1 MDHSNKTYP
10 EAIETIANFLS
21 IEIPR
26 DKEATKI
33 YESKKVIQNSLG
45 DTKKIFESNLKN
57 STKAI
62 SYLKQR
68 NILLKIDIEGFEDR
82 VLITFLK
89 KCKKQKGM

>member
-45 DTKKIFESNLKN
+45 DTKNLHF
-57 STKAI
+57 
-62 SYLKQR
+62 
-68 NILLKIDIEGFEDR
+68 NILVIKLNSLNFKIDSNCIEEIFVER
-82 VLITFLK
+82 VFL
-89 KCKKQKGM
+89 